1 MSSGLGRDDLQQDQ
15 LCSSIDQALWK
26 QFSMIQAVLFDLDG
40 TMANTDPLHFQVFQK
55 MLGEQ
60 GITIDNAFYGD
71 RINGR
76 TNQAI
81 LNDLLPQFS
90 PADII
95 AFSAQK
101 EQRFRDLAK
110 TQLQPMPGLMELLA
124 RLEQQDLPTAV
135 VTNAP
140 RLNAE
145 FMLQGLGLTEHF
157 EFVILGEDL
166 LPRAK
171 PDPLPYQTAVE
182 RLKVDPATAL
192 VFEDSPSGICSA
204 VGAGIPTVGITSSHG
219 AEALLQLGVDIAIAD
234 FTDPRLQ
241 QLGLLS

>member
-1 MSSGLGRDDLQQDQ
+1 ML
-15 LCSSIDQALWK
+15 
-26 QFSMIQAVLFDLDG
+26 QAVLFDLDG
-40 TMANTDPLHFQVFQK
+40 TMANTDPLHFQIFKQ

-60 GITIDNAFYGD
+60 GIAIDEAFYCD

-81 LNDLLPQFS
+81 LNDLLPHFTEG
-90 PADII
+90 DII
-95 AFSAQK
+95 SFSNEK

-110 TQLQPMPGLMELLA
+110 TELQPMPGLMPLLA
-124 RLEQQDLPTAV
+124 WMEQQGLPAAV

-145 FMLQGLGLTEHF
+145 FMLRGLGLTERF
-157 EFVILGEDL
+157 EFVVLGED

-171 PDPLPYQTAVE
+171 PDPLPYKTATE
-182 RLKVDPATAL
+182 KLGVDPATAI
-192 VFEDSPSGICSA
+192 VFEDSPSGIRSA
-204 VGAGIPTVGITSSHG
+204 VGAGIPTVGMTSSHG
-219 AEALLQLGVDIAIAD
+219 VEALLALGVEMAIAD

-241 QLGLLS
+241 QLGLLI

>member
-1 MSSGLGRDDLQQDQ
+1 M
-15 LCSSIDQALWK
+15 
-26 QFSMIQAVLFDLDG
+26 FQAVLFDLDG
-40 TMANTDPLHFQVFQK
+40 TIANTDPLHFQVFKQ

-60 GITIDNAFYGD
+60 GIAVDEAFYCD

-81 LNDLLPQFS
+81 LKDLFPKFAE
-90 PADII
+90 ADIFN
-95 AFSAQK
+95 FSREK

-110 TQLQPMPGLMELLA
+110 TQLQPMPGLMPLLTWI
-124 RLEQQDLPTAV
+124 EQQGLATAV

-145 FMLQGLGLTEHF
+145 FMLEGLGLTERF
-157 EFVILGEDL
+157 EFVVLGED

-171 PDPLPYQTAVE
+171 PDPMPYQTALEKLSVE
-182 RLKVDPATAL
+182 PATAI
-192 VFEDSPSGICSA
+192 VFEDSPSGIRSA
-204 VGAGIPTVGITSSHG
+204 VAAGIPTVGMTSSHG
-219 AEALLQLGVDIAIAD
+219 AEVLEALGVEMAIAD

-241 QLGLLS
+241 QLGLLI